1 MFQESMAGSFG
12 KFWEFSISTLMRI
25 FMASTRLKKKERKR
39 KKNCSYQQK
48 KTIRVTEDDVKEH

>member
-1 MFQESMAGSFG
+1 MFQESMAGSFR

-39 KKNCSYQQK
+39 KKIARISRRKQL
-48 KTIRVTEDDVKEH
+48 E